1 MVTGLDLP
9 SISTVSILAVV
20 MGIVRWAL
28 HFFILQSK
36 MDGFEM
42 ASQNVIL
49 RGPFFANV
57 QCDRLPYCAR
67 LPRCIFHVL

>member
-1 MVTGLDLP
+1 MATGLDLP

-20 MGIVRWAL
+20 MGIVQWAL

-42 ASQNVIL
+42 APQNFNIRVPYFAQPQASCEFIL
-49 RGPFFANV
+49 
-57 QCDRLPYCAR
+57 CSS
-67 LPRCIFHVL
+67 

>member
-28 HFFILQSK
+28 HFFTLQIK
-36 MDGFEM
+36 MEGFNM
-42 ASQNVIL
+42 VSQNI
-49 RGPFFANV
+49 RFPYFA
-57 QCDRLPYCAR
+57 QPQAFL
-67 LPRCIFHVL
+67 

>member
-28 HFFILQSK
+28 HFFSLQSK
-36 MDGFEM
+36 MDGFDM
-42 ASQNVIL
+42 ASQNVLL
-49 RGPFFANV
+49 RSLYFLPMFNV
-57 QCDRLPYCAR
+57 IVFPISL
-67 LPRCIFHVL
+67 I

>member
-28 HFFILQSK
+28 HFYSTVQNGWFR
-36 MDGFEM
+36 DGSTEYSVSLFRL
-42 ASQNVIL
+42 ASSV
-49 RGPFFANV
+49 F
-57 QCDRLPYCAR
+57 
-67 LPRCIFHVL
+67 

>member
-28 HFFILQSK
+28 HFFILQSIV
-36 MDGFEM
+36 DCFEV
-42 ASQNVIL
+42 APQNVIL
-49 RGPFFANV
+49 RGPYF
-57 QCDRLPYCAR
+57 CKCSM
-67 LPRCIFHVL
+67 

>member
-9 SISTVSILAVV
+9 SISAVSILAVV

-36 MDGFEM
+36 TDGFVI
-42 ASQNVIL
+42 ASHLIL
-49 RGPFFANV
+49 RGPYFSPSERSIVF
-57 QCDRLPYCAR
+57 LIS
-67 LPRCIFHVL
+67 LI